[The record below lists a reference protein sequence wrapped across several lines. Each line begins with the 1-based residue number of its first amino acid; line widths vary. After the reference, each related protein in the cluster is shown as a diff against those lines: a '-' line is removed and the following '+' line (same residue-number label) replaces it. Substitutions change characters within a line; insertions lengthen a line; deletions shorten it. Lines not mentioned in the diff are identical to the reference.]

1 MDGLLCEEC
10 ADIVLHVFLLLFAGC
25 VETVQLKIEAKIE
38 SGGAPVRKVIHKGK
52 LLEEGKPVSDYGVAD
67 ADMFVVV
74 VNKAKP
80 KTATEPTGDAAQK
93 PVSPT
98 VPAQAPAEASGGLPT
113 ELNLSHSTDETS
125 GK

>member
-10 ADIVLHVFLLLFAGC
+10 ADIVFLLLLAGC
-25 VETVQLKIEAKIE
+25 VETVQVKIQAKIE
-38 SGGAPVRKVIHKGK
+38 SGGAPVSKVIHKAK

-93 PVSPT
+93 PVAPT
-98 VPAQAPAEASGGLPT
+98 VPAQAPAVASGGLPT
-113 ELNLSHSTDETS
+113 ELNLSHSNDETS
-125 GK
+125 SK